1 MEESAVI
8 AEKGVGAADAA
19 LPGRRGRANG
29 AKIGEQLPETGNN
42 MTAKGGNKG
51 TARGLAFTQ
60 AAVHDASPP
69 LHGCQSTKANNSP
82 GLWMLASGRD
92 TEPHSRPRQH
102 RNTREVADKK
112 GNHGSSDRAGPE
124 MVKAVRGEGVTGT
137 RKGAVLAGSS
147 GKAVIHEPPKHFLHT
162 VIPTQAPELGE
173 KGWKPRD
180 SMLH

>member
-1 MEESAVI
+1 
-8 AEKGVGAADAA
+8 
-19 LPGRRGRANG
+19 
-29 AKIGEQLPETGNN
+29 